1 MTTPG
6 SESAPQPSIE
16 LLWFQDCPNYL
27 TARQMLI
34 DLMTT
39 IVPRAVIVSIDATD
53 PSVAASLRFPGS
65 PTIRVD
71 GIDVDPSY
79 SDPGDYT
86 PRCRLYRTAAG
97 LRGLPDTEWIRSALE
112 HAVARRARG

>member
-1 MTTPG
+1 
-6 SESAPQPSIE
+6 
-16 LLWFQDCPNYL
+16 
-27 TARQMLI
+27 
-34 DLMTT
+34 MTT

-53 PSVAASLRFPGS
+53 PSVATSLRFPGS

-86 PRCRLYRTAAG
+86 PLSG
-97 LRGLPDTEWIRSALE
+97 HQSLWHSFW
-112 HAVARRARG
+112 